1 MSGVPQGS
9 VLGPSL
15 FLIYINDLGDGINA
29 TVRLFADDTTL
40 CSQITDFEDA
50 HHLQEDLDK
59 LENWENKW
67 QMSFN
72 VDKCHLLSVSRKTE
86 RIPTSYSLHGQ
97 QLEQVTNAKYLGVT
111 INEKLNW
118 GPHITS
124 TVSKANKSAAFAF
137 RNIKGCSIQTQ
148 ATCFKTLARPVLEY
162 ASPIWDPATV
172 EHTTAIEMVQR
183 RAARRI
189 LHDFRRT
196 SSASAMVARLQLEPL
211 QARRK
216 ASKVTMMYR
225 IINDLV
231 DINAPS
237 GLIAPVGRTTRGH
250 QAKLLVPFARTDTYR
265 QSFFPSAIRLWNTLN
280 PESVAASSLQAFTA
294 SLEGWAMNL

>member
-1 MSGVPQGS
+1 MLNP
-9 VLGPSL
+9 
-15 FLIYINDLGDGINA
+15 D
-29 TVRLFADDTTL
+29 
-40 CSQITDFEDA
+40 
-50 HHLQEDLDK
+50 
-59 LENWENKW
+59 
-67 QMSFN
+67 
-72 VDKCHLLSVSRKTE
+72 
-86 RIPTSYSLHGQ
+86 TSYMLQ
-97 QLEQVTNAKYLGVT
+97 D
-111 INEKLNW
+111 
-118 GPHITS
+118 TS
-124 TVSKANKSAAFAF
+124 K
-137 RNIKGCSIQTQ
+137 
-148 ATCFKTLARPVLEY
+148 TCMG
-162 ASPIWDPATV
+162 SPIWDPATV

-265 QSFFPSAIRLWNTLN
+265 QFFPSAIRLWNTLK